1 MSRGKRRMWAG
12 LGLAAV
18 VGAVVYLAAGSLES
32 NVVYFLTPSEL
43 EARSAE
49 VEGQSL
55 RLGGMVEAGT
65 VDWNPDGPLLRF
77 RITDGDRTVTVR
89 TTSAPPSMFRE
100 EQGVVVEGE
109 YGADSVFRADRLM
122 VKHSNEY
129 EPPDDHGEP
138 AEMYESIGPR
148 SGSGEE
154 AGSPP
159 APAEPDGG
167 PAGSSS
173 GSP

>member
-1 MSRGKRRMWAG
+1 MWAG

-18 VGAVVYLAAGSLES
+18 VGAILYLTAGSLES

-49 VEGQSL
+49 VEGQPL

-65 VDWNPDGPLLRF
+65 VDWNPDEPLLRF
-77 RITDGDRTVTVR
+77 RVTDGDRNVAVR

-100 EQGVVVEGE
+100 EQGVVVEGT

-129 EPPDDHGEP
+129 EPPEDHEDP
-138 AEMYESIGPR
+138 AEMYESIGGRDGPGDATDATGA
-148 SGSGEE
+148 SPAPGEPDA
-154 AGSPP
+154 AGSR
-159 APAEPDGG
+159 
-167 PAGSSS
+167 PAGPGS